1 MSDPQPD
8 RIELEAAGDCPPID
22 GGTDRRL
29 RMDQPL
35 PVRLVAVADVILPT
49 QARLKA
55 ALDRFYV
62 DLLEFAK
69 GPADG
74 EGQWL
79 SYRADNFNLRFAMRE
94 GLIERSD
101 YRPAMIEVRSLA
113 DIEHKLV
120 DAEIEYLRQKT
131 VAVGEESLVLRDPA
145 GNWIEIV
152 EWREIR

>member
-1 MSDPQPD
+1 MPHDPD
-8 RIELEAAGDCPPID
+8 RIELEAAAGHPLI
-22 GGTDRRL
+22 GSGADRRP

-35 PVRLVAVADVILPT
+35 PVRLVAVADVILPA
-49 QARLKA
+49 QAGLEV

-62 DLLEFAK
+62 DLLEFVK
-69 GPADG
+69 GPAEG

-79 SYRADNFNLRFAMRE
+79 VYRADNFNLRFAMRE

-113 DIEHKLV
+113 DIEHKLI

>member
-1 MSDPQPD
+1 
-8 RIELEAAGDCPPID
+8 
-22 GGTDRRL
+22 
-29 RMDQPL
+29 MDQPL
-35 PVRLVAVADVILPT
+35 PVRLVAVADVVLPA
-49 QARLKA
+49 QAGQEA

-69 GPADG
+69 GPAEAD
-74 EGQWL
+74 GQWL
-79 SYRADNFNLRFAMRE
+79 IYRADNFNLRFAMRE

-101 YRPAMIEVRSLA
+101 YRPATIEVQSLA
-113 DIEHKLV
+113 DIEHKFV

-131 VAVGEESLVLRDPA
+131 VTVGEESLVLRDPA